1 MCGIYGYVTQREKIN
16 PEIMHRM
23 GRALAH
29 RGPDDEGEITENSN
43 AACVGLGHKRLSIID
58 LSAAGKQPM
67 ANEDES
73 VWLTLNGEIYNYREL
88 RKELENKGHRFR
100 SHSDSE
106 VVVHLYEES
115 GTKCLDKL
123 NGMFAFALWDGKKRS
138 LLLARLS
145 T

>member
-1 MCGIYGYVTQREKIN
+1 
-16 PEIMHRM
+16 
-23 GRALAH
+23 
-29 RGPDDEGEITENSN
+29 
-43 AACVGLGHKRLSIID
+43 
-58 LSAAGKQPM
+58 M

-88 RKELENKGHRFR
+88 REELENKGHRFR

-123 NGMFAFALWDGKKRS
+123 NGMFAFALWDSKEKS
-138 LLLARLS
+138 LLSRTRSSGQKAAALLPYEG
-145 T
+145 TN

>member
-23 GRALAH
+23 GCALAH
-29 RGPDDEGEITENSN
+29 RGPDDEGEMTANSN
-43 AACVGLGHKRLSIID
+43 AVCVGLGHKRLSIID

-88 RKELENKGHRFR
+88 RDELENIVHLFR
-100 SHSDSE
+100 SHSDS
-106 VVVHLYEES
+106 VVVLLLYEES
-115 GTKCLDKL
+115 C
-123 NGMFAFALWDGKKRS
+123 S
-138 LLLARLS
+138 
-145 T
+145 

>member
-1 MCGIYGYVTQREKIN
+1 
-16 PEIMHRM
+16 
-23 GRALAH
+23 
-29 RGPDDEGEITENSN
+29 
-43 AACVGLGHKRLSIID
+43 
-58 LSAAGKQPM
+58 M

-88 RKELENKGHRFR
+88 RKELENKGHRFK

-123 NGMFAFALWDGKKRS
+123 NGMFAFSPCGTVSKKS
-138 LLLARLS
+138 LLLARDRVGKKLLHYCLNGRRTDLS
-145 T
+145 RPRLSRSWQHPAVQRDLDLRALSKYLQLTNTFQLPTRSFAR